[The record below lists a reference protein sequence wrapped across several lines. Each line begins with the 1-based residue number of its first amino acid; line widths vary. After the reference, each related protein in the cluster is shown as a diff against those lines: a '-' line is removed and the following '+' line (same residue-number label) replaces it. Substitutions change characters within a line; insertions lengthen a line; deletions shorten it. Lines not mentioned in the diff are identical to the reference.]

1 MGADQP
7 SEPGLG
13 ASGLWQGV
21 PTLRPGEEA
30 AVTPRGHATA
40 YPPLLVPAPERGSRD
55 RRMRTTTLPGALGK
69 PARARRQR
77 GPGSRAVHL
86 LDVFPHLG
94 TIIADHQQLQ
104 GMVHESVLQGRERLR
119 SGTCVAHPAPLA
131 CRSPSGCALGV
142 PYTKR
147 GRFPRII
154 GFSAPPHP
162 SPIFLPLLTCHHG
175 TTGTARESEPGA
187 SHLTRPAETRI
198 TRSRRLALRGG
209 DLLGTQRLRALQQI
223 MCPHLPPKALFPAAF
238 RSVPRGL
245 LLQPRA
251 VRSLDC

>member
-40 YPPLLVPAPERGSRD
+40 SPPLLVSAPERGSRD

-69 PARARRQR
+69 PARARRQG

-119 SGTCVAHPAPLA
+119 SGSCSFPPRRPPRSAGLSLA
-131 CRSPSGCALGV
+131 IWLRF
-142 PYTKR
+142 R
-147 GRFPRII
+147 GT
-154 GFSAPPHP
+154 
-162 SPIFLPLLTCHHG
+162 LY
-175 TTGTARESEPGA
+175 
-187 SHLTRPAETRI
+187 
-198 TRSRRLALRGG
+198 
-209 DLLGTQRLRALQQI
+209 
-223 MCPHLPPKALFPAAF
+223 
-238 RSVPRGL
+238 
-245 LLQPRA
+245 
-251 VRSLDC
+251 

>member
-104 GMVHESVLQGRERLR
+104 SMVHESVLQGRERLR
-119 SGTCVAHPAPLA
+119 SGTCSFPPRRPPCSAGLSLA
-131 CRSPSGCALGV
+131 IWLRF
-142 PYTKR
+142 R
-147 GRFPRII
+147 GT
-154 GFSAPPHP
+154 
-162 SPIFLPLLTCHHG
+162 LY
-175 TTGTARESEPGA
+175 
-187 SHLTRPAETRI
+187 
-198 TRSRRLALRGG
+198 
-209 DLLGTQRLRALQQI
+209 
-223 MCPHLPPKALFPAAF
+223 
-238 RSVPRGL
+238 
-245 LLQPRA
+245 
-251 VRSLDC
+251 